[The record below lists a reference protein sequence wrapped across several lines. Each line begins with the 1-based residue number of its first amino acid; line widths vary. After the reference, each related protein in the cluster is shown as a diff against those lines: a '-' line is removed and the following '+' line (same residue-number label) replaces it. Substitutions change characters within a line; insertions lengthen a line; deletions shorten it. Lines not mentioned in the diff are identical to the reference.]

1 MVKKLQKMAA
11 KKNSAA
17 QTGFGG
23 ALPAGLLDSQL
34 AQGIKD
40 SAQHIW
46 AAGLGAFAKAQGEGG
61 KVFEALVKEG
71 LSLQKKTQS
80 AAEEKLGAMASKVTG
95 MAGGVG
101 NKAGQHWDKLES
113 IFEDRVARALN
124 RLGVPSAKDVAE
136 LIASID
142 ALNAAVGIKKTPA
155 KQPVKAAAKPVAKA
169 AAKKVAAKAAP
180 VKTAVKAAEKA
191 AGKAKPAA
199 KAVATPF
206 KKAAGKA
213 VAATQPGAA
222 KPAAKS
228 APKAAATVPAAAPTK
243 APTKAARKP
252 ASKKAV
258 VTAAVGGD
266 VTPAAEAVTAT
277 VEA

>member
-11 KKNSAA
+11 KKNNASSA
-17 QTGFGG
+17 GFAS

-71 LSLQKKTQS
+71 LNLQKKTQS

-142 ALNAAVGIKKTPA
+142 ALNAAVGIKTPA
-155 KQPVKAAAKPVAKA
+155 KKPAKVAVKAAAKPAAKKVAVKAPAKAAEKAPAKAAPAKA
-169 AAKKVAAKAAP
+169 AAKP
-180 VKTAVKAAEKA
+180 AVKAAAKAPAKVKA
-191 AGKAKPAA
+191 AATPP
-199 KAVATPF
+199 ATPF
-206 KKAAGKA
+206 KQAATKASAKPSAKVATKTTAKA
-213 VAATQPGAA
+213 VS
-222 KPAAKS
+222 K
-228 APKAAATVPAAAPTK
+228 KAAAAAPAAAVSE
-243 APTKAARKP
+243 AA
-252 ASKKAV
+252 ASV
-258 VTAAVGGD
+258 VAAV
-266 VTPAAEAVTAT
+266 ES
-277 VEA
+277 